1 MIKKIFFIT
10 KYFSDVIMFML
21 GAYFSLALVHGRNVV
36 ISLVPEIRFFLF
48 SLLILLIIYAHYDLY
63 KDKRNLFD
71 ENQLMSLF
79 YSNMITFII
88 VVFLVLLFGIF
99 SSMIDMFIIGGAF
112 VFSFVLTS
120 IARFMLAELRLVIR
134 IFGYDR
140 KKVLFYG
147 LSCGISD
154 KVRESPHLGYDI
166 IARTNTISSLKKY
179 LDKVDIVFITKPI
192 DEKLMDVMINCD
204 TIEWKV
210 ISDASNLIMDQVT
223 FDEFKDYPIINVAG
237 KMHLTYF
244 LKRVMDLIFASIALL
259 MLSPLFLII
268 ALLIKLTMPGP
279 VFFKHERLGRDLKQF
294 KLYKF
299 RSMVVGA
306 EKIKNK
312 LKAQNE
318 TKGLFKMKNDP
329 RITPFGK
336 ILRRTYVD
344 ELPQLINIFKGEMS
358 VVGPRPHLKKELSYF
373 RGWRRA
379 RFKVKPGLTGLW
391 QVSGRH
397 QLNFDKAVLYDIF
410 YVKHMSFFLD
420 LSIILKTIPS
430 ILMSRG
436 KH

>member
-10 KYFSDVIMFML
+10 KYFSDVAMFML
-21 GAYFSLALVHGRNVV
+21 SAYLSLAIVHGKNVV

-48 SLLILLIIYAHYDLY
+48 SLLVLLITYAHYDLY

-88 VVFLVLLFGIF
+88 VIFLVLLFGIF
-99 SSMIDMFIIGGAF
+99 SSIIDILIICAVF

-120 IARFMLAELRLVIR
+120 IARFMLAELRHVAR

-147 LSCGISD
+147 LCCGLSD

-166 IARTNTISSLKKY
+166 IARTNTISNLKKY
-179 LDKVDIVFITKPI
+179 LDKVDIVFITKPM
-192 DEKLMDVMINCD
+192 DEKLMDTMIEYD
-204 TIEWKV
+204 WIEWKV

-223 FDEFKDYPIINVAG
+223 FDEFKDYPIINIAG
-237 KMHLTYF
+237 KMHMTYF
-244 LKRVMDLIFASIALL
+244 LKRVMDLIFASIALII
-259 MLSPLFLII
+259 LSPLFLII
-268 ALLIKLTMPGP
+268 AILIKLTMPGP
-279 VFFKHERLGRDLKQF
+279 VFFKHERLGKDLKQF

-312 LKAQNE
+312 LKSKNE
-318 TKGLFKMKNDP
+318 TKGLFKMKHDP

-336 ILRRTYVD
+336 ILRRTYID

-358 VVGPRPHLKKELSYF
+358 VVGPRPHLKKELPYF
-373 RGWRRA
+373 KGWRRA

-391 QVSGRH
+391 QVNGRH
-397 QLNFDKAVLYDIF
+397 ELNFDKAVLYDIF